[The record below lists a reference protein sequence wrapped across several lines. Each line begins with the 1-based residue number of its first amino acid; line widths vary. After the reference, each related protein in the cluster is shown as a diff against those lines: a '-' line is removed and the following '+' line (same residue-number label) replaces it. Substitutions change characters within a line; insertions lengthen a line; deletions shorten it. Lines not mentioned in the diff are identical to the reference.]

1 MNECILNKYYRQIGL
16 FDSWT
21 HVFISIRFF
30 AFASKQASSNQPEA
44 GLTGNFFLLRFVWA
58 VLKARHRQ
66 TDRQIY
72 HYYVCLSKKNCI
84 IVVLRIFNGSH
95 HSACVWK

>member
-44 GLTGNFFLLRFVWA
+44 GLTGNFFFSYGSFGQFS
-58 VLKARHRQ
+58 KHDIDRQ
-66 TDRQIY
+66 TDRQTNRSTTTMS
-72 HYYVCLSKKNCI
+72 VKKK
-84 IVVLRIFNGSH
+84 SH
-95 HSACVWK
+95 HCGIENLQR